1 MLLIRFRRLALC
13 ADASASYAREC
24 VYSAETVS
32 SFPVRRVN
40 RHQAACGCD
49 VFRRHLSLVNEFCAS
64 LNITPAL
71 FEEQSYMH
79 SSGFNR
85 FAAVE
90 AVLDRIEQG
99 GWVLNRRV

>member
-1 MLLIRFRRLALC
+1 M
-13 ADASASYAREC
+13 
-24 VYSAETVS
+24 
-32 SFPVRRVN
+32 
-40 RHQAACGCD
+40 
-49 VFRRHLSLVNEFCAS
+49 SLVNEFCAS